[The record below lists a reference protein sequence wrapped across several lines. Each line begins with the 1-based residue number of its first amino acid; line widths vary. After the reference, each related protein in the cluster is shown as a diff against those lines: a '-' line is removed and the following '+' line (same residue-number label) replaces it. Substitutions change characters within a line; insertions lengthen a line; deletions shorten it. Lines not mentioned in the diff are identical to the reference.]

1 MFTWELAKYHE
12 YYFRTGVFDL
22 LGMCSV
28 YVLPMWSLFL
38 YNNDRR
44 RNKRGSKKMEE
55 LNERI
60 HVGVNES
67 GEVTC
72 KECIKKADTEEKFM
86 SSTVEGGGTVSCCDC
101 GCDLN

>member
-1 MFTWELAKYHE
+1 
-12 YYFRTGVFDL
+12 
-22 LGMCSV
+22 
-28 YVLPMWSLFL
+28 
-38 YNNDRR
+38 
-44 RNKRGSKKMEE
+44 MEE

-86 SSTVEGGGTVSCCDC
+86 SSTVEGGGQISCVDC